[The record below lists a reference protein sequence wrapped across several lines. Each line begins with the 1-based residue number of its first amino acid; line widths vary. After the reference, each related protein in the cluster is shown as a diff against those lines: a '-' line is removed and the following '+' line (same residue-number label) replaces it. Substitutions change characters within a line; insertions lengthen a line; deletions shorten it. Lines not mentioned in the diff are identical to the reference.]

1 MFQVPRK
8 KGERQLFFAAIFIV
22 IVVFVVGAVFIS
34 RGVRQGLDNIAPKH
48 ERIRDKKAQ
57 EKQDLVEKN
66 LAPLYGVVAEGQAYI
81 QFTGEDFKKLYDNYE
96 YEHVGSI
103 DTAPEITGNEQA
115 DAHIRSIAESRG
127 YKLRPEATEVYLK
140 STLGQKLQ
148 SKAKDDFLRLQAAGN
163 KALESEFILASGYRP
178 IERQREIFLKSIE
191 GISSTKIISGE
202 ADEEIND
209 ILITR
214 SIPGYSKHHTGY
226 TVDIGC
232 GNYLLD
238 YSFADTEC
246 FDWLA
251 ENNYENAKRFGFIP
265 SYPENSGKQGPEPEP
280 WEYVWVG
287 EEVLLAAP
295 YLDTE

>member
-8 KGERQLFFAAIFIV
+8 KGPRRLFFAGILTVVIIITGAIF
-22 IVVFVVGAVFIS
+22 F
-34 RGVRQGLDNIAPKH
+34 GVWRVKHSLDNLAPKH
-48 ERIRDKKAQ
+48 ERRAEKKEQ
-57 EKQDLVEKN
+57 VKQDLVEQN
-66 LAPLYGVVAEGQAYI
+66 LAPLYGVVVESQKYI
-81 QFTGEDFKKLYDNYE
+81 QLTGEDFKNLYDNYQ

-103 DTAPEITGNEQA
+103 AVAPEITGNVQA
-115 DAHIRSIAESRG
+115 DIQIRTIAESRG

-148 SKAKDDFLRLQAAGN
+148 SKAKDDFLRLQTAGN
-163 KALESEFILASGYRP
+163 EALESEIILASGYRS
-178 IERQREIFLKSIE
+178 IERQREIFLNSIAD
-191 GISSTKIISGE
+191 ISVVKIISGE
-202 ADEEIND
+202 ADQEINN

-238 YSFADTEC
+238 YSFADTKC

-295 YLDTE
+295 YQDKE

>member
-8 KGERQLFFAAIFIV
+8 KGPRRLFFAGIFTVIV
-22 IVVFVVGAVFIS
+22 IVTAAIFFGV
-34 RGVRQGLDNIAPKH
+34 RGVKNSLDNITPKH
-48 ERIRDKKAQ
+48 ERVKEKREQ
-57 EKQDLVEKN
+57 EKQELVENN
-66 LAPLYGVVAEGQAYI
+66 LAPLYGTVVDGQKYI
-81 QFTGEDFKKLYDNYE
+81 QFTGEDFKNLYDNYR

-103 DTAPEITGNEQA
+103 AVAPEITGNAQV

-148 SKAKDDFLRLQAAGN
+148 SAAKDDFLLLQTAAN
-163 KALESEFILASGYRP
+163 EALESEFILASGYRSVA
-178 IERQREIFLKSIE
+178 RQREIFLKSIE
-191 GISSTKIISGE
+191 GISLSKIMSGE
-202 ADEEIND
+202 ADEEINN

-251 ENNYENAKRFGFIP
+251 ENNYENAKQFGFIP

-287 EEVLLAAP
+287 EGVLLAAP
-295 YLDTE
+295 YQDEE